1 MSRLHKRLLL
11 LVMLGGFAACLAVGC
26 QTIEGAGKDISS
38 AGRGIAD
45 VADDVKPYE

>member
-11 LVMLGGFAACLAVGC
+11 IVMLAGFAACVAVGC

-45 VADDVKPYE
+45 VADDAKPYN

>member
-1 MSRLHKRLLL
+1 MSRFHKRFLLI
-11 LVMLGGFAACLAVGC
+11 VMLAGFAACVAVGC

-38 AGRGIAD
+38 AGKGIAD

>member
-1 MSRLHKRLLL
+1 MSKLHQRLLL
-11 LVMLGGFAACLAVGC
+11 IVMLAGFAACVAVGC

-45 VADDVKPYE
+45 VADDAKPYN